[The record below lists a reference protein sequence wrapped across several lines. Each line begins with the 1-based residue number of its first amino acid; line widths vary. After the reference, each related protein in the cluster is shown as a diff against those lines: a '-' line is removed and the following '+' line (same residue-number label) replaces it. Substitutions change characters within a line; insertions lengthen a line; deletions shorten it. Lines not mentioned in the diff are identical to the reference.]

1 MKCKHLLSFSQND
14 VHPTIE
20 STLGFFNGRNHTI
33 RKSDY
38 CQIRFHQNIVL
49 SESFEVL
56 MWLSD

>member
-20 STLGFFNGRNHTI
+20 STLGFFNGRNHMI

-56 MWLSD
+56 M